1 MTLRL
6 LPILALSCL
15 ICAAAPPAHAAAR
28 HTAHKT
34 AAKTSPEKKAAER
47 KSEKKPEKKKAAA
60 RTKAKESPRA
70 RTEVALRDQ
79 TDSFVALID
88 AGKQDLTDARIAW
101 GAKRP
106 EVACQRARAAKTRF
120 AKARGVVDGMVK
132 TARDGKADAAPYKA
146 LYPKTD
152 ELDDATRRLIGTTCA
167 G

>member
-6 LPILALSCL
+6 LLILALSCFVF
-15 ICAAAPPAHAAAR
+15 AAAPATHAAAR

-34 AAKTSPEKKAAER
+34 AAKKAPA
-47 KSEKKPEKKKAAA
+47 KKKPEKESREKKKTAA
-60 RTKAKESPRA
+60 RTREKESPKA
-70 RTEVALRDQ
+70 KTEAALRDQ

-120 AKARGVVDGMVK
+120 AKARGVLDGMVK
-132 TARDGKADAAPYKA
+132 TARDGKADAAPFKA